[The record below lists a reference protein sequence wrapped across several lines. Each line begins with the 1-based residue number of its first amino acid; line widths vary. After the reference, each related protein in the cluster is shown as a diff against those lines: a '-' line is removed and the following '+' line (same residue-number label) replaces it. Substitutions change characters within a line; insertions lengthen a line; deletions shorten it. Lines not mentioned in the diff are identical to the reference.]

1 MANKTWIG
9 TDGSYLSSSNWST
22 SGAPAN
28 GDHVRIPAGS
38 GAINGS
44 SLDASGSSIGDFIV
58 EEGYTNV
65 IGSSSGYLKIYPTGR
80 VVLGG
85 TGKAYVDISD
95 SGTTAVVNDAAT
107 PDTGDRGLY
116 LLGGDIGSLF
126 VNKGAVG
133 LAWRFGEAAGVQTV
147 RVGYIASRNT
157 DASVWV
163 GPAATVTT
171 WQQTGGTNRLAYAS
185 TSTTVTVD
193 GGSLTLESTAQMS
206 AVTVNGG
213 TLYHNGPGGITTL
226 TVNAGTADLTKSL
239 ETRTIGTVKL
249 GPRATL
255 KYNPLHVTISAWST
269 PDYPVSINVSDP

>member
-44 SLDASGSSIGDFIV
+44 SLDASGSTIGDFVV

-65 IGSSSGYLKIYPTGR
+65 IGSSSGYLVVRPTGR
-80 VVLGG
+80 TVLGG
-85 TGKAYVDISD
+85 TGKSYINVGPA
-95 SGTTAVVNDAAT
+95 GTTVIVNDAAT

-116 LLGGDIGSLF
+116 LLGTPGSVL

-133 LAWRFGEAAGVQTV
+133 LGWRFGESATITLV
-147 RVGYIASRNT
+147 RVGYTASRNT
-157 DASVWV
+157 DASVWA
-163 GPAATVTT
+163 GPAAAITT

-185 TSTTVTVD
+185 TTTTVTVD
-193 GGSLTLESTAQMS
+193 GGALTLESTAQMS